1 MGVYHSD
8 SINASN
14 KTRTNDPEIDAMIEG
29 IQAALDPEEREELV
43 TEFSKAINEL
53 CPQVPLYMSNNTRAY
68 NSALQGFNC
77 NAAGTTYYEQLSWG
91 N

>member
-1 MGVYHSD
+1 
-8 SINASN
+8 
-14 KTRTNDPEIDAMIEG
+14 MIEG
-29 IQAALDPEEREELV
+29 IQAALDPAEREALV